1 MRDYFTEETVKI
13 REMISRDPSYSELS
27 DEQLKERAEKMMELR
42 IRQAEES
49 EPDVAAYYSS
59 LSFRTR
65 RSLSDNVFESIRG
78 LGIL

>member
-49 EPDVAAYYSS
+49 EPDVAAYYPARI
-59 LSFRTR
+59 RTAR
-65 RSLSDNVFESIRG
+65 
-78 LGIL
+78 